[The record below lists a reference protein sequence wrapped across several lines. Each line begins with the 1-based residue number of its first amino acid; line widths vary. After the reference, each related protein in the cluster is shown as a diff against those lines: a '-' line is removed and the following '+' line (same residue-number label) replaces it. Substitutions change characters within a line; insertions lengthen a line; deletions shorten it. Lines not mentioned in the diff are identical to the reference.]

1 MDDETDFTAYLD
13 AWSVVGKFL
22 CGCIREDSKG
32 RFADGQFVR
41 TSYVIANKDPA
52 EFEEG
57 DIVSTKN
64 SRYKLAKPYEPAEGA
79 TV

>member
-1 MDDETDFTAYLD
+1 MENEDFTAYLD

-22 CGCIREDSKG
+22 CGTIRDDKKG
-32 RFADGQFVR
+32 RFVDGQFVR
-41 TSYVIANKDPA
+41 TSYVIDNKDPN
-52 EFEEG
+52 EFAEG
-57 DIVSTKN
+57 DVIATRN